1 MNIEMCEQ
9 ERMLFVV
16 YPQFLFVGGA
26 IKILLLFSIF
36 YIFFCVWYC
45 GCVLLKLKY
54 LIYLYISM
62 LVGLVPEIMVF
73 LILKNYYYFLCFR
86 FRIF

>member
-16 YPQFLFVGGA
+16 YPQLPVFCFYSFVGGA

-36 YIFFCVWYC
+36 YIFVCA
-45 GCVLLKLKY
+45 
-54 LIYLYISM
+54 I
-62 LVGLVPEIMVF
+62 VGVF
-73 LILKNYYYFLCFR
+73 Y
-86 FRIF
+86 